1 MKWFVRLSA
10 GLVCILALLV
20 GVVLLLP
27 PPEIPE
33 PEGEHK
39 VGVTE
44 FEVQDGGRFV
54 HVTAWYPAVNNADGE
69 RLPYMP
75 AYLAEAL
82 GEQQGF
88 PGELMT
94 DERPTESII
103 DAEVLAGQHPV
114 LLFNHGYGSF
124 AQQNLTNVEQ
134 LASHGFVVLALG
146 HPGHSLI
153 MKRVNGDLVPQQ
165 RSVAISA
172 NDFNVD
178 IANSISTYIERIRQ
192 SQSLVEWQQKAQQY
206 EQEIMSKAVSNFQPW
221 LENNQL
227 LLDALPSIASG
238 TQQTRLTGHLDLDKL
253 AAFGHSFGGSM
264 ASHLAMNDE
273 RVKAG
278 VNLDG
283 QHYSFSLNPNNATP
297 ICFVYTT
304 DTQLQGVT
312 HDYSWMDQQVA
323 KANSGGGCE
332 AVFTGAAHMNFSI
345 LNHLPYLK
353 YAGILGS
360 IDSKVMHNASNALLV
375 QFFDQ
380 HLRQGPEMIAP
391 AGVELRIY

>member
-1 MKWFVRLSA
+1 MKWFVRFSA
-10 GLVCILALLV
+10 GLVCIFVLLV
-20 GVVLLLP
+20 GVVMLLP
-27 PPEIPE
+27 APEIPE
-33 PEGEHK
+33 PDGEHK

-44 FEVQDGGRFV
+44 FEVQDGDSFV
-54 HVTAWYPAVNNADGE
+54 HVTAWYPAVNNAEGE

-82 GEQQGF
+82 GKQQGF

-94 DERPTESII
+94 DERLTKSII
-103 DAEVLAGQHPV
+103 DVEVLAGQHPV

-124 AQQNLTNVEQ
+124 AQQNLTNMEQ

-153 MKRVNGDLVPQQ
+153 VKRVNGDLVPQQ
-165 RSVAISA
+165 QSVAISA
-172 NDFNVD
+172 DDFDAD
-178 IANSISTYIERIRQ
+178 IANRISISIERIRQ
-192 SQSLVEWQQKAQQY
+192 SQSLVEWQQKSQQY
-206 EQEIMSKAVSNFQPW
+206 EQDLMRKAVSNFQPW
-221 LENNQL
+221 LKNNQL
-227 LLDALPSIASG
+227 LLDALPDIASG
-238 TQQTRLTGHLDLDKL
+238 IRQTRLTGHLDLNKL

-278 VNLDG
+278 FNLDG
-283 QHYSFSLNPNNATP
+283 QHFSFSLKPDNNAP
-297 ICFVYTT
+297 VCFAYTT
-304 DTQLQGVT
+304 DTQLEGVT

-360 IDSKVMHNASNALLV
+360 IDSEVMHNASNAMLV

-391 AGVELRIY
+391 AGIELRIY